1 MFCANCGNQLV
12 AGAMFCGKCGTP
24 APTGGAA
31 AAQAAAPAP
40 TAAPY
45 TQPTYG
51 QPAYGQPAYGVVNP
65 PKTFV
70 ATWLFS
76 LFLGQ
81 LGIDRFYTGHVGLG
95 VGKLLVTLFTFGF
108 GGWVWQLV
116 DLIMLLT
123 GSFKDS
129 DGRDLTGYEQNK
141 KMAVW
146 VTVGVWVVLPLLIFI
161 GFAIIAAAAASSTYY
176 Y

>member
-1 MFCANCGNQLV
+1 MFCANCGNQIV

-24 APTGGAA
+24 APANASGPAQSA
-31 AAQAAAPAP
+31 AAQAAAPAY
-40 TAAPY
+40 TAP
-45 TQPTYG
+45 QPG
-51 QPAYGQPAYGVVNP
+51 AYAQPAYGVATP

-81 LGIDRFYTGHVGLG
+81 LGIDRFYTGHAGLG

-116 DLIMLLT
+116 DLILLLN

-129 DGRDLTGYEQNK
+129 YGRALEGYEQNK
-141 KMAVW
+141 KMAIW
-146 VTVGVWVVLPLLIFI
+146 VTIGVWVVLPVLLVIF
-161 GFAIIAAAAASSTYY
+161 FALIAAAAASSSYY

>member
-1 MFCANCGNQLV
+1 MFCANCGNQIV

-24 APTGGAA
+24 APTG
-31 AAQAAAPAP
+31 AQSPAP
-40 TAAPY
+40 TTAP
-45 TQPTYG
+45 TAP
-51 QPAYGQPAYGVVNP
+51 PAYTAPQPGAYSQPVYAPLTP

-81 LGIDRFYTGHVGLG
+81 LGIDRFYTGHAGLG

-116 DLIMLLT
+116 DLILLLN

-129 DGRDLTGYEQNK
+129 YGRALEGYEQNK

-146 VTVGVWVVLPLLIFI
+146 VTIGVWVALPLLLVIF
-161 GFAIIAAAAASSTYY
+161 FAIIAAAAASSSYY